1 MSNTADAAPEPAPGF
16 EASLDELEKVTRQL
30 ESGEL
35 PLERALELFEQGMKL
50 SEQCRKQLEE
60 AETRVEI
67 LLKKNGQTT
76 AEPFQTDKT

>member
-1 MSNTADAAPEPAPGF
+1 MPKAPDAAPEPAPGF
-16 EASLDELEKVTRQL
+16 EASLDELEKVTQQL
-30 ESGEL
+30 ENGEL

-67 LLKKNGQTT
+67 LLKKNGQTA
-76 AEPFQTDKT
+76 AEPFQPDKT